1 MQSYQYNFEGAW
13 FGIYEKVLRLN
24 EELGVRALEK
34 SQLKEVATT
43 IFIASTNKGIIK
55 PYRFSKFQID
65 IMRLITKV
73 KDKEKQEFIK
83 ETLSRLLNNG
93 VKRGEEVL

>member
-73 KDKEKQEFIK
+73 KDKEKQEIMK
-83 ETLSRLLNNG
+83 ETLSRLLGNG
-93 VKRGEEVL
+93 VERGEEVL

>member
-24 EELGVRALEK
+24 EELGIRALEK

>member
-93 VKRGEEVL
+93 VTRGQEVL

>member
-13 FGIYEKVLRLN
+13 FAIYEKVLRLN